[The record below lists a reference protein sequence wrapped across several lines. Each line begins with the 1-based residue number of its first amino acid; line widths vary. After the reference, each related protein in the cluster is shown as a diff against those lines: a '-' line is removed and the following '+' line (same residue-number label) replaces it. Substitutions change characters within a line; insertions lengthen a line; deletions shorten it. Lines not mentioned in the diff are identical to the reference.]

1 MFNKFPGWAVKV
13 GIVMLF
19 TLGLFRYY
27 SHTEPYAA
35 GDGIEYIL
43 TTEAWYNHRTPDIRV
58 SDFNSFKRDFVAHQS
73 WASNYK
79 AAAFDEVECFLKEA
93 QSKTSVRRDFG
104 GFYQNHKA
112 DVYGY
117 HFVFYSL
124 LNVPA
129 RGATDLF
136 NVHPIQA
143 FKYTNLACWTLL
155 LILVLF
161 LPTKNVLDEVLVFLS
176 AFLSAAFYYNTWTHP
191 ELITVV
197 LLMYSFMFL
206 KHERNHLAIL
216 FCALATLQNQPLL
229 FLLLWM
235 YMFIW
240 SKNQFAIKSI
250 IPYLLYGLITFIPP
264 LYFNMLF
271 GTTSLIN
278 YAGFLAAENIS
289 VTRIIGFYVDL
300 NQGMILSVG
309 LFLLLYMVLLVH
321 RWIIM
326 IRNRKAEFWDL
337 MPVVILLM
345 TILVSSMSNWNHG
358 MAIVNRYAVWIGV
371 PLLFHVFHLMQ
382 DFSIRVQLPLVVSAL
397 ISQVLLL
404 MVHLPF
410 NQFDWS
416 NLQHMPIAKWV
427 LDHHPAWYNPDPQ
440 IFISRTNRV
449 FDFTKNSSPIVY
461 CNHENKIVKIAVHLE
476 NIDTLSVFGYK
487 KNCISSYPVVKSG
500 NEPWIYLNDVDKA
513 STKSSNELLKL
524 IKESEEER
532 IVREIRSNPYW
543 MEEITRKA
551 ARNNIDIEEQL
562 IRDAKYLN
570 NEAHRLNE
578 RH

>member
-1 MFNKFPGWAVKV
+1 MFNKFPRWAVKAV
-13 GIVMLF
+13 VVMLF
-19 TLGLFRYY
+19 ALGLFRYY
-27 SHTEPYAA
+27 SHTEPYAV

-43 TTEAWYNHRTPDIRV
+43 TTEAWYNHRTPDIRI
-58 SDFNSFKRDFVAHQS
+58 SDFNLFKRDFVAHQS

-79 AAAFDEVECFLKEA
+79 AAAFDEVERFLKEA
-93 QSKTSVRRDFG
+93 QSKNSVRQYFG

-129 RGATDLF
+129 RGVTDLF

-161 LPTKNVLDEVLVFLS
+161 LPTKNVFDGVLVFLS

-197 LLMYSFMFL
+197 FLISSFMFL
-206 KHERNHLAIL
+206 KHERDHLAIL
-216 FCALATLQNQPLL
+216 FCALASLQNQPLL

-240 SKNQFAIKSI
+240 SKNQYAIKSI

-264 LYFNMLF
+264 LYFYVLF
-271 GTTSLIN
+271 GTTSLIK

-309 LFLLLYMVLLVH
+309 LFLLLYTGLLVH
-321 RWIIM
+321 RWIII
-326 IRNRKAEFWDL
+326 IRNRKVEFWDL

-371 PLLFHVFHLMQ
+371 PLLFHMFHLMLN
-382 DFSIRVQLPLVVSAL
+382 FSIRVRLALVGSAL
-397 ISQVLLL
+397 ISQVVLLS
-404 MVHLPF
+404 VHLPY
-410 NQFDWS
+410 NRFDWS

-427 LDHHPAWYNPDPQ
+427 LDHHPSWYNPDPQ
-440 IFISRTNRV
+440 IFIARTNRV
-449 FDFTKNSSPIVY
+449 FDFTKNSSPVLY
-461 CNHENKIVKIAVHLE
+461 FNNKNHLVKLAVHSE
-476 NIDTLSVFGYK
+476 NLDTLSHFGYK
-487 KNCISSYPVVKSG
+487 MKTLSRYPKVRSG
-500 NEPWIYLNDVDKA
+500 SETWVYINDIEQR
-513 STKSSNELLKL
+513 STKSSVEILRIMENSELQRIINEIRANPQWINEL
-524 IKESEEER
+524 
-532 IVREIRSNPYW
+532 
-543 MEEITRKA
+543 TQKA
-551 ARNNIDIEEQL
+551 ARNKIDLEEQL
-562 IRDAKYLN
+562 RLDARYIF
-570 NEAHRLNE
+570 NENHPR
-578 RH
+578 

>member
-1 MFNKFPGWAVKV
+1 MFNKFPRWAVKAV
-13 GIVMLF
+13 VVMLF
-19 TLGLFRYY
+19 ALGLFRYY
-27 SHTEPYAA
+27 SHTEPYAV

-43 TTEAWYNHRTPDIRV
+43 TTEAWYNHCTPDIRI

-79 AAAFDEVECFLKEA
+79 AAAFDEVEHFLKDA
-93 QSKTSVRRDFG
+93 QSKNSVRQYFG

-129 RGATDLF
+129 RGVTDLF

-161 LPTKNVLDEVLVFLS
+161 LPTKNVFDGVLVFLS

-197 LLMYSFMFL
+197 FLISSFMYL
-206 KHERNHLAIL
+206 KHERDHLAIL
-216 FCALATLQNQPLL
+216 FCALASLQNQPLL

-240 SKNQFAIKSI
+240 SKNQYAIKSI
-250 IPYLLYGLITFIPP
+250 IPYLLYGLITVIPP
-264 LYFNMLF
+264 LYFYVLF

-309 LFLLLYMVLLVH
+309 LFLLLYVGLLVH
-321 RWIIM
+321 RWIII
-326 IRNRKAEFWDL
+326 IRNRKVEFWDL

-371 PLLFHVFHLMQ
+371 PLLFHMFHLMLN
-382 DFSIRVQLPLVVSAL
+382 FSIRIRLPLVGSAL
-397 ISQVLLL
+397 ISQVVLLS
-404 MVHLPF
+404 VHLPY
-410 NQFDWS
+410 NRFDWS
-416 NLQHMPIAKWV
+416 NLEHMPIAKWV
-427 LDHHPAWYNPDPQ
+427 LDHHPSWYNPDPQ
-440 IFISRTNRV
+440 IFIARTNRV
-449 FDFTKNSSPIVY
+449 FDFTKNSSPVLY
-461 CNHENKIVKIAVHLE
+461 FNNKNHLVKLAVHSE
-476 NIDTLSVFGYK
+476 NLDTLSHFGYK
-487 KNCISSYPVVKSG
+487 MNTLSRYPKVRSG
-500 NEPWIYLNDVDKA
+500 SETWVYINDIEQR
-513 STKSSNELLKL
+513 STKSSVEILRIMENSELQRIINEIRANPQWINEL
-524 IKESEEER
+524 
-532 IVREIRSNPYW
+532 
-543 MEEITRKA
+543 TQKA
-551 ARNNIDIEEQL
+551 ARNKIDLEEQL
-562 IRDAKYLN
+562 RLDAQYIF
-570 NEAHRLNE
+570 NENHPR
-578 RH
+578 